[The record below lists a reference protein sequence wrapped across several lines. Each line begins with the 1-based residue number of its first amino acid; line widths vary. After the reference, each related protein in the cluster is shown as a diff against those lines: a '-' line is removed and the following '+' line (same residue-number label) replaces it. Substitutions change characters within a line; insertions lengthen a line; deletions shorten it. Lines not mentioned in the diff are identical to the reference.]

1 MDLDFTKH
9 RLSNTITV
17 KNIVS
22 LHYFEFEPD
31 FSTNGE
37 RHNFWE
43 IIYADK
49 GNFQIEAGDET
60 FTLKQGECYFHMPN
74 EYHRHSADGKVAPN
88 IFIAN
93 FVCNSQAMRLFKSKK
108 FHIPNTMRP
117 IISNIIDEGRKT
129 FDLPFNRPELNPLIL
144 RTDAIVGG
152 QQMIR
157 SYLEQ
162 LLILLIRNEY
172 KSAEGGVLQN
182 GEVMAQQLALKM
194 KQRLDEVA
202 YKDISVSLFCEDM
215 QYSKTYLSKIFYN
228 NYGFTINQYIS
239 KVKVNEAKKLIR
251 EHSYNFSQIA
261 DMLCFS
267 NPFYFSRVFR
277 RITGMSPSEYKKS
290 VKID

>member
-1 MDLDFTKH
+1 MESNFAKH
-9 RLSNTITV
+9 RLSNIITI

-31 FSTNGE
+31 FSSKGE

-49 GNFQIEAGDET
+49 GNFKIEADDT
-60 FTLKQGECYFHMPN
+60 AFTLKQGECYFHRPN

-108 FHIPNTMRP
+108 FNIPNALKP
-117 IISNIIDEGRKT
+117 IISSIIDEGKKT

-144 RTDAIVGG
+144 RTDSIVGG

-157 SYLEQ
+157 TYLEQ

-172 KSAEGGVLQN
+172 KTTEGRVLQN
-182 GEVMAQQLALKM
+182 KEGMAQQLAAKM
-194 KQRLDEVA
+194 KEQLDGVA
-202 YKDISVSLFCEDM
+202 YKDISVSQFCEDM

-228 NYGFTINQYIS
+228 NYGCTINQYIS
-239 KVKVNEAKKLIR
+239 KVKINEAKKLIR
-251 EHSYNFSQIA
+251 EHSHNFSQIS
-261 DMLCFS
+261 DILCFS
-267 NPFYFSRVFR
+267 NPFYFSRVFKQF
-277 RITGMSPSEYKKS
+277 TGMSPSEYKKS